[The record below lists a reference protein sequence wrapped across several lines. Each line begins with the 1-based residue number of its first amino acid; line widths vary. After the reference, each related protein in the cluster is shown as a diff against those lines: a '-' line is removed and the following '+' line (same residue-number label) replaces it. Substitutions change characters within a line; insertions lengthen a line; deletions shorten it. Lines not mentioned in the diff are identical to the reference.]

1 MSAFDA
7 ALDFTL
13 KWEGGFSLDPGD
25 SGNWTG
31 GAINSGELKGTKY
44 GISAAAYPWMA
55 DRIKDLTVGEAAE
68 IYRRDYW
75 LPLKHPSNV
84 SNEVGLVTFDAAVQ
98 HGVARAKAWW
108 VEERQNVDLFMAR
121 RMEFYTNL
129 GGFQAYGR
137 GWMRRMAD
145 LYRTIGEARAAVT
158 TWSVPAKRF
167 FLITMGVTLPLPL
180 AKAAVVGDKLYVRL
194 GRSESS

>member
-13 KWEGGFSLDPGD
+13 KWEGGFSLDPAD

-55 DRIKDLTVGEAAE
+55 DKIKDLTVGEAAE

-75 LPLKHPSNV
+75 IPLKHPSNV
-84 SNEVGLVTFDAAVQ
+84 AVPVGVVTFDAAVQ
-98 HGVARAKAWW
+98 HGVARTRKWW
-108 VEERQNVDLFMAR
+108 GETGDVQTFMVAR
-121 RMEFYTNL
+121 MDFYLSL
-129 GGFQAYGR
+129 GAFDRYGR
-137 GWMRRMAD
+137 GWMRRMTD
-145 LYRTIGEARAAVT
+145 LYRYLNDLRDATGA
-158 TWSVPAKRF
+158 WQVPAERF
-167 FLITMGVTLPLPL
+167 FLVTMGMTIPLPL

-194 GRSESS
+194 GRTEGS